1 MFAQPTI
8 PEFPLGKASL
18 QGQTAIITGATSGIG
33 HELGFQLLRLG
44 LSHLI
49 IGVRSLQRGAAA
61 RLSLLA
67 DEEVQKVNSSARVTV
82 LELDLARYE
91 SVVSF
96 AHKILDL
103 PEKRL
108 DLLVLNA
115 GINLAEYQETPDGNE
130 ACMQV
135 NLLSNSFLSL
145 LLLPLIQ
152 KTSAT
157 YYQAAAETVQRP
169 TITWL
174 GSMGHAFHSPDLA
187 QLLPSNASILDYFS
201 SRDTYSRFRRYSD
214 TKLFVILFVRE
225 LADRIAASSSSSKE
239 GAGVVVVNN
248 VCPGTVATGA
258 DNNLPF
264 YVRIPMNLNRAAR
277 GRSVP
282 DGARAVLWAARGNLQ
297 KPGSAAGWNGVYI
310 ADGKIQEPTPFANSP
325 EGREFAK
332 KLWAEIV
339 SQGRKLDGRIGEGL
353 GN

>member
-8 PEFPLGKASL
+8 PEFPLGPASL

-33 HELGFQLLRLG
+33 QELGFQLLRLG
-44 LSHLI
+44 LGHLI
-49 IGVRSLQRGAAA
+49 IGARSLQRGAAS
-61 RLSLLA
+61 RLALLA
-67 DEEVQKVNSSARVTV
+67 DERVQALNQSAHITV
-82 LELDLARYE
+82 LELDLTRYD

-96 AHKILDL
+96 ARKFLDL

-115 GINLAEYQETPDGNE
+115 GINLAEYQQTPDGNE

-145 LLLPLIQ
+145 MLLPLIQ

-157 YYQAAAETVQRP
+157 YYQSVDESVQRP

-187 QLLPSNASILDYFS
+187 TLLPSNVNILDYFS
-201 SRDTYSRFRRYSD
+201 AVDTYSRFRRYSD

-225 LADRIAASSSSSKE
+225 LADRIVKDDA
-239 GAGVVVVNN
+239 VVIVNN

-277 GRSVP
+277 GRTVA
-282 DGARAVLWAARGNLQ
+282 DGARAVMWAARGNLQ
-297 KPGSAAGWNGVYI
+297 KPESGDGWNGVYV
-310 ADGKIQEPTPFANSP
+310 ANSKIQDPAPFANTP

-332 KLWAEIV
+332 KLWDEIV
-339 SQGRKLDGRIGEGL
+339 SKGRQLDSGMGDGL
-353 GN
+353 GS

>member
-1 MFAQPTI
+1 TS
-8 PEFPLGKASL
+8 SL
-18 QGQTAIITGATSGIG
+18 RGQTAIITGATSGIG
-33 HELGFQLLRLG
+33 QELGFQLLRLG

-49 IGVRSLQRGAAA
+49 IGVRSLQRGASA

-67 DEEVQKVNSSARVTV
+67 DERVQKLNQSAHVTI
-82 LELDLARYE
+82 LELNLTRYD
-91 SVVSF
+91 SVVAF
-96 AHKILDL
+96 AQKVLDL

-115 GINLAEYQETPDGNE
+115 GINLAEYQQTPDGNE

-145 LLLPLIQ
+145 MLLPLIQ
-152 KTSAT
+152 QTSAK
-157 YYQAAAETVQRP
+157 YYQAADETVQRP

-187 QLLPSNASILDYFS
+187 TLVPDNVSILDYFS
-201 SRDTYSRFRRYSD
+201 SVDTYSRFRRYSD

-225 LADRIAASSSSSKE
+225 LAERITKNQDA
-239 GAGVVVVNN
+239 VVVVNN

-264 YVRIPMNLNRAAR
+264 YVRIHEPQPGRAGTFCGRR
-277 GRSVP
+277 GPR
-282 DGARAVLWAARGNLQ
+282 RLT
-297 KPGSAAGWNGVYI
+297 PGSANGWNGVYM
-310 ADGKIQEPTPFANSP
+310 ADGKIQDPAPFANSL
-325 EGREFAK
+325 EGREFTR

-339 SQGRKLDGRIGEGL
+339 NKGRKLDSRMGEGL
-353 GN
+353 GS